1 MTIIQIKR
9 SANVAAPS
17 TSDLVLG
24 ELAYSFDQSNNGAGA
39 KLYIEALNSSGANV
53 IHSIGQM
60 NKLIHLTLNQRST
73 EQLR

>member
-17 TSDLVLG
+17 TSDLVIG

-39 KLYIEALNSSGANV
+39 KLYIEALNSGGANV
-53 IHSIGQM
+53 IHTIGGKYYTDDIDSATNVNTA
-60 NKLIHLTLNQRST
+60 NK
-73 EQLR
+73 